1 MVSKS
6 NLQGNLIISFF
17 ASYCL
22 PCKKE
27 IPSLIELEKKY
38 GSDKKLTLVLIATD
52 LNDQDGD
59 SKDKAGKF
67 LKKIGVKHDFL
78 LDIYQIVISKYNPKK
93 NVPATFLVNRA
104 GQIVFSETG
113 IKNDTIVR
121 LEQAIISLTY

>member
-1 MVSKS
+1 M
-6 NLQGNLIISFF
+6 
-17 ASYCL
+17 
-22 PCKKE
+22 
-27 IPSLIELEKKY
+27 
-38 GSDKKLTLVLIATD
+38 LIATD

-93 NVPATFLVNRA
+93 NVPATFLVNFYIA